1 MAGMLSARTTWKV
14 LRAGDLRARLR
25 ATRDGQAAIRLHMVG
40 AALDLGLLDALA
52 DEAATTGELARRIGV
67 GDEELLGAFLR
78 ALAAGGLVRV
88 DGDRWLLAG
97 AGRAVVEDDLVRA
110 SYEAFTRFHT
120 GLYRE
125 LGPVLAGGARRRD
138 VVEQGGVIARISAAF
153 EPFVDDVLT
162 RTVTERRPQRVL
174 DIGCGAGLQLATML
188 AAAPAAEGLGVDT
201 DADAVALAE
210 RTLRERGLEDRAR
223 IRHAD
228 VRDLAAG
235 SGGEA
240 AELFD
245 LALFANAVYYVPVA
259 ERVALLRDIAGLL
272 APGGALVVVT
282 TAATPHPLSRHFD
295 LLLRAQEGRMELP
308 DVDQLA
314 RQLTEA
320 GLRPDPP
327 RRLAPGAPLVAVTA
341 TVPGNQ

>member
-52 DEAATTGELARRIGV
+52 GEAATTGELARRIGAT
-67 GDEELLGAFLR
+67 DEELLGAFLR
-78 ALAAGGLVRV
+78 ALAAGGLVRA
-88 DGDRWLLAG
+88 DGGRWVLAG

-120 GLYRE
+120 GVYRE

-153 EPFVDDVLT
+153 EPFVDDLLT
-162 RTVTERRPQRVL
+162 RAVTERRPRRVL

-188 AAAPAAEGLGVDT
+188 AAAPDAEGLGVDT

-210 RTLRERGLEDRAR
+210 WTLRDRGLDGRAR
-223 IRHAD
+223 IRRAD
-228 VRDLAAG
+228 IRDLHAG
-235 SGGEA
+235 DGP
-240 AELFD
+240 FD
-245 LALFANAVYYVPVA
+245 LAVFANAVYYVPVE
-259 ERVALLRDIAGLL
+259 ERVALLRDIAALL

-308 DVDQLA
+308 DADRLA

-320 GLRPDPP
+320 GLRADPP

-341 TVPGNQ
+341 TVPDGG